1 MSEKKNEFNYITR
14 KGYKYPAKHCSMY
27 NYDYLKF
34 DFAKKRTYEMALSP
48 TIDIFQYRRDI
59 LNNSYLP
66 KNISYEEWSD
76 KWNVGRSE
84 KKNVSNDD

>member
-34 DFAKKRTYEMALSP
+34 DLATKTTAAYLNIEEIFRIIHTCLKIYLMKNEAINEMSAGVKRKM
-48 TIDIFQYRRDI
+48 FQTTT
-59 LNNSYLP
+59 N
-66 KNISYEEWSD
+66 K
-76 KWNVGRSE
+76 
-84 KKNVSNDD
+84 

>member
-34 DFAKKRTYEMALSP
+34 DFAKTVLSP
-48 TIDIFQYRRDI
+48 TIHIFKCGRDI
-59 LNNSYLP
+59 LNNLYLP
-66 KNISYEEWSD
+66 KNVSYEE
-76 KWNVGRSE
+76 
-84 KKNVSNDD
+84 